1 MGRITGKDLA
11 RPSINALPEKSHANA
26 KDPAV
31 LRKEL
36 GLTELVPMN
45 NNENPLGSSP
55 KAIQAI
61 RDAADKVN
69 RYPDS
74 NNTEI
79 RAKLAEK
86 FQLTPEDIIC
96 ANGADNLITAMMKAF
111 INEGERV
118 VLGDPAFPIYEV
130 QAASMGAEVVKVPL
144 NQRFAFDLPAMLAA
158 VNEKTKMVVIINPHN
173 PPGAAV
179 TKGEMTD
186 FLARV
191 PDTCLVVMDEA
202 YIDFTDPAVFPD
214 ILPYVRE
221 GRNILVL
228 RTFSKFMGLAGL
240 RIGYAIAPSHII
252 QVLQKVVETFSVN
265 MLTQVACVAAL
276 DDEAFAKASRE
287 AAWEAKA
294 YLGAEL
300 RKMGCTFPESQANFL
315 FVDVGVDAQALSDQ
329 LLHKGFL
336 VCPCGSWGYPHHIRL
351 SFGTPEQNQRFLATL
366 HELLGK

>member
-111 INEGERV
+111 INK
-118 VLGDPAFPIYEV
+118 
-130 QAASMGAEVVKVPL
+130 S
-144 NQRFAFDLPAMLAA
+144 
-158 VNEKTKMVVIINPHN
+158 
-173 PPGAAV
+173 
-179 TKGEMTD
+179 
-186 FLARV
+186 
-191 PDTCLVVMDEA
+191 
-202 YIDFTDPAVFPD
+202 
-214 ILPYVRE
+214 
-221 GRNILVL
+221 
-228 RTFSKFMGLAGL
+228 
-240 RIGYAIAPSHII
+240 I
-252 QVLQKVVETFSVN
+252 Q
-265 MLTQVACVAAL
+265 
-276 DDEAFAKASRE
+276 
-287 AAWEAKA
+287 
-294 YLGAEL
+294 
-300 RKMGCTFPESQANFL
+300 
-315 FVDVGVDAQALSDQ
+315 
-329 LLHKGFL
+329 
-336 VCPCGSWGYPHHIRL
+336 
-351 SFGTPEQNQRFLATL
+351 
-366 HELLGK
+366 